1 MHNLIIDNIKL
12 NDNTDD
18 HFEELHR
25 KQHNIFEQNEN
36 NKNNDYFGD
45 FNNEQSLEQKNKDL
59 DRKLISLYR
68 LHSSKFHKQKD
79 IKLKDDLLNMR
90 LNLLK
95 KEDIE
100 KINSKNNNSVN
111 RLRQKMAFKFR
122 FVNNI
127 DNKISSKKKIK
138 NYKKQNEKM
147 NKILKISKSIPDVLY
162 KEIKT
167 MKTNNNNKKINNKKS
182 INNVKNIENNSNH
195 GFSSSFKTHRYL
207 GNIYD
212 YYKSN
217 IPLYIKNNILNNN
230 NNNINNK
237 YLFNIEELSHKNE
250 DKDIYK
256 SNKQDKVYKNIDEV
270 NVNDIYKYKKNK
282 IDRVNL
288 GKQKGDSLIKLSSL
302 LS

>member
-122 FVNNI
+122 FMNNI

-167 MKTNNNNKKINNKKS
+167 MKTNNNKKINNKKS

-230 NNNINNK
+230 NNINNK
-237 YLFNIEELSHKNE
+237 YLFNIKELSHKNE

>member
-12 NDNTDD
+12 NDNKDD

-122 FVNNI
+122 FMNNI

-167 MKTNNNNKKINNKKS
+167 MKTNNNKKINNKKS

-230 NNNINNK
+230 NNINNK
-237 YLFNIEELSHKNE
+237 YLFNIKELSHKNE

>member
-122 FVNNI
+122 FMNNI

-167 MKTNNNNKKINNKKS
+167 MKTNNNKKINNKKS

-212 YYKSN
+212 YYKYN
-217 IPLYIKNNILNNN
+217 ISLYIKNNILNNN
-230 NNNINNK
+230 TNNNNN
-237 YLFNIEELSHKNE
+237 YLFNIKELNDKNE

>member
-18 HFEELHR
+18 HFVELHR
-25 KQHNIFEQNEN
+25 KQHNIFEQK
-36 NKNNDYFGD
+36 KNNDYFGD
-45 FNNEQSLEQKNKDL
+45 FNNERSLERKNKDL

-122 FVNNI
+122 FMNNI

-167 MKTNNNNKKINNKKS
+167 MKTNNNKKINNKKS

-230 NNNINNK
+230 NNINNK
-237 YLFNIEELSHKNE
+237 YLFNIKELSHKNE

>member
-12 NDNTDD
+12 NNNTDD

-25 KQHNIFEQNEN
+25 KQHNIFEQK
-36 NKNNDYFGD
+36 KNNDYFGD

-122 FVNNI
+122 FMNNI

-167 MKTNNNNKKINNKKS
+167 MKTNNNKKINNKKS

-195 GFSSSFKTHRYL
+195 GFSSSFKTHR
-207 GNIYD
+207 I
-212 YYKSN
+212 
-217 IPLYIKNNILNNN
+217 
-230 NNNINNK
+230 
-237 YLFNIEELSHKNE
+237 
-250 DKDIYK
+250 
-256 SNKQDKVYKNIDEV
+256 
-270 NVNDIYKYKKNK
+270 
-282 IDRVNL
+282 
-288 GKQKGDSLIKLSSL
+288 
-302 LS
+302 

>member
-25 KQHNIFEQNEN
+25 KQHNIFEQK
-36 NKNNDYFGD
+36 KNNDYFGD

-122 FVNNI
+122 FMNNI

-167 MKTNNNNKKINNKKS
+167 MKTNNNKKINNKKS

-230 NNNINNK
+230 NNINNK
-237 YLFNIEELSHKNE
+237 YLFNIKELSHKNE

>member
-45 FNNEQSLEQKNKDL
+45 FNNEKSLEQKNKDL

-122 FVNNI
+122 FMNNI

-167 MKTNNNNKKINNKKS
+167 MKTNNNKKINNKKS

-230 NNNINNK
+230 NNINNK
-237 YLFNIEELSHKNE
+237 YLFNIKELSHKNE

>member
-122 FVNNI
+122 FMNNI

-167 MKTNNNNKKINNKKS
+167 MKTNNNKKINNKKS

-230 NNNINNK
+230 TNNNNN
-237 YLFNIEELSHKNE
+237 YLFNIKELSHKNE

>member
-12 NDNTDD
+12 NDNTND
-18 HFEELHR
+18 HFAELHR

-122 FVNNI
+122 FMNNI

-167 MKTNNNNKKINNKKS
+167 MKTNNNKKINNKKS

-230 NNNINNK
+230 NNINNK
-237 YLFNIEELSHKNE
+237 YLFNIKELSHKNE
-250 DKDIYK
+250 NKDIYK